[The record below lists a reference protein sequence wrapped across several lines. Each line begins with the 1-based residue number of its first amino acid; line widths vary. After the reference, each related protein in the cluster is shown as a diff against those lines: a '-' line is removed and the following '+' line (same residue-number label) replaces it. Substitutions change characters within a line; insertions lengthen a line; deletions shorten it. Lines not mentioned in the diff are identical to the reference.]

1 MYLEEIKK
9 RKNRIMKAK
18 RLGRGYGSGSGGH
31 TVGRGQKGQKSR
43 SGHKSLI
50 SFEGGNVPFYRR
62 MPKYKGFNNKFKIE
76 NAVVGLD
83 ILNENY
89 KDGDVITMESL
100 KKIGLVRAN
109 ASQVKILGNGDIKK
123 KLVFEKEI
131 LMSSSAKE
139 KIEKA
144 GGSIK

>member
-76 NAVVGLD
+76 NAVVNLD
-83 ILNENY
+83 ILEENF
-89 KDGDVITMESL
+89 KNGEVITVELL
-100 KKIGLVRAN
+100 KKKGLVRAN
-109 ASQVKILGNGDIKK
+109 ASQVKILSNGEIKK
-123 KLVFEKEI
+123 KLVIEKEI
-131 LMSSSAKE
+131 LMSSSARE
-139 KIEKA
+139 KIVKA
-144 GGSIK
+144 GGTIK